1 MVTRDWLSGRVF
13 RYGSPDWAPPCQQ
26 KHGRRAA
33 AHFTRTALPM
43 FSRFPG
49 RLGSSLL
56 VLSVPVLNSDITVI
70 TAMILEI
77 VRQIGKYTARKTHQ
91 KLRFCS
97 QPIPGGLISCASRV
111 NFPSKCC
118 GSTQGLS
125 ARPRRQFCY
134 CDTLKREQ
142 QSAWL
147 SVHAAQPGNR
157 PRMRSTNKLGEFI
170 TNLGMET
177 PSSIGQGR
185 NVAVCTIF
193 TQRSDR

>member
-1 MVTRDWLSGRVF
+1 MV
-13 RYGSPDWAPPCQQ
+13 AE
-26 KHGRRAA
+26 
-33 AHFTRTALPM
+33 TALPIGCRRGNKM
-43 FSRFPG
+43 ASGLPHISHALRAANVFKVSRSTQFQFT
-49 RLGSSLL
+49 RSS
-56 VLSVPVLNSDITVI
+56 VVVLNRDIAVI
-70 TAMILEI
+70 AAIILEI

-157 PRMRSTNKLGEFI
+157 PCMRSTNKLREFI
-170 TNLGMET
+170 TNLGMER
-177 PSSIGQGR
+177 PSSVGQGR
-185 NVAVCTIF
+185 NFHSA
-193 TQRSDR
+193 Q